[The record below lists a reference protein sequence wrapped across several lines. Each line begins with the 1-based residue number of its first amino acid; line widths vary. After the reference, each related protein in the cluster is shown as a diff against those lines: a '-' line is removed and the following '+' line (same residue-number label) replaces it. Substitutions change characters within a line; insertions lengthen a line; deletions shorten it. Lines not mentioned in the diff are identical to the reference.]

1 MVKIKKTTVGV
12 NLMRKLNLLTRL
24 SLLTVYKCFIRPH
37 LDYGDVIY
45 DLLNLSSLVNKLKE
59 LNTTRLYL
67 LRMLLKKILK
77 KIISRVR
84 F

>member
-12 NLMRKLNLLTRL
+12 NLMRKLNLLPRL

-37 LDYGDVIY
+37 LDYGDVVY
-45 DLLNLSSLVNKLKE
+45 DLPNLSSSAKKLKE
-59 LNTTRLYL
+59 FNTTRLYL
-67 LRMLLKKILK
+67 LRVLLKKILK
-77 KIISRVR
+77 KIIPRVR

>member
-12 NLMRKLNLLTRL
+12 NLMRKLNLLPRL

-45 DLLNLSSLVNKLKE
+45 DLLNLSSLAKKLKE
-59 LNTTRLYL
+59 FNTTRLYL
-67 LRMLLKKILK
+67 LRALLKKILK
-77 KIISRVR
+77 KIIPRVR